1 MIISNLD
8 YLEETVE
15 NNLNGGDLL
24 NLGIA
29 SVTAATSDFVSALV
43 TEVQAINDSISSTG
57 AVVTSSAAGSST
69 ASASGTSV
77 GSTVQVGATAV
88 VTPT

>member
-15 NNLNGGDLL
+15 NNLNGGLL
-24 NLGIA
+24 NFDIA
-29 SVTAATSDFVSALV
+29 SVTGSTSDLISAIV
-43 TEVQAINDSISSTG
+43 TEVKAINDSITSTG
-57 AVVTSSAAGSST
+57 EVVTSNAAGSSS